1 MNAMDTSGL
10 FSSRVL
16 TDMRDGVMVIDH
28 QGQIVVFNHSA
39 EQILGLCA
47 SDVLG
52 CNFAEVFLVREG
64 SDDFNQA
71 VLDAIAHRGVA
82 QLQVVTFTP
91 DGATAPLSL
100 SLTTSFLH
108 GEGSGAERT
117 AAGVIVVF
125 DDITELQT
133 LQAEQVRQAQTLQAQ
148 HQELQKAYRSM
159 EDGNRQLADALRQ
172 VRSVRRLGAVFAGVL
187 VLGLGGVYAWQG
199 HLLSGGQPTAPSLAV
214 PAPIQ
219 ATPYTV
225 HPQPLSVSLSLTGR
239 LSPLQTV
246 NVPSPL
252 SGRIAQV
259 MVQQGDTVQAGQALV
274 RLDTS
279 EVEVKLREARTAVIK
294 AEETLNQFENWDHS
308 PDVTRAR
315 RMLTKSR
322 MALDAQKKAL
332 DEAERLFGKGII
344 AANEVESVRQQHASQ
359 LLDHQS
365 VEEELAAIL
374 ARGASTQRQIAR
386 LELDTQRQ
394 RLRQHEAELA
404 QAVVRS
410 PVAGIVMR
418 PAVSGSNK
426 PNKQVSAGE
435 TFGQGELLL
444 AVGDLKGLTVAAR
457 VGEVEVTQLK
467 PGQAVTVSGDAFP
480 GVQLHGTLR
489 SVAPQADD
497 TETRGLPVF
506 QIQVSVDELTAAQ
519 RQQVWVGMSAS
530 LSVQVLKRE
539 AALMVPLSAVQQDP
553 SGAWVWVQPTGEV
566 GARKQSVQTGH
577 TTPDSVEITSGLQ
590 AGNVVWLGRPNG
602 QIAQQPGQH

>member
-1 MNAMDTSGL
+1 
-10 FSSRVL
+10 
-16 TDMRDGVMVIDH
+16 
-28 QGQIVVFNHSA
+28 
-39 EQILGLCA
+39 
-47 SDVLG
+47 
-52 CNFAEVFLVREG
+52 
-64 SDDFNQA
+64 
-71 VLDAIAHRGVA
+71 
-82 QLQVVTFTP
+82 
-91 DGATAPLSL
+91 
-100 SLTTSFLH
+100 
-108 GEGSGAERT
+108 
-117 AAGVIVVF
+117 
-125 DDITELQT
+125 
-133 LQAEQVRQAQTLQAQ
+133 
-148 HQELQKAYRSM
+148 
-159 EDGNRQLADALRQ
+159 
-172 VRSVRRLGAVFAGVL
+172 
-187 VLGLGGVYAWQG
+187 
-199 HLLSGGQPTAPSLAV
+199 
-214 PAPIQ
+214 
-219 ATPYTV
+219 
-225 HPQPLSVSLSLTGR
+225 
-239 LSPLQTV
+239 
-246 NVPSPL
+246 
-252 SGRIAQV
+252 